1 MTTGVLAPWRPL
13 LPRTAVPVPERLPGE
28 AVSGLCALAVAVC
41 RPGRGEA
48 EGPLLVKLASLERA
62 YYHLL
67 WGKS

>member
-13 LPRTAVPVPERLPGE
+13 LPRAAVPVPERLPGE
-28 AVSGLCALAVAVC
+28 AVSGLCALAVDLDEV
-41 RPGRGEA
+41 RRK
-48 EGPLLVKLASLERA
+48 GPSSSNLASLDRA